1 MGLDVA
7 NIGKEFPPTTT
18 YLVGREKIREFARA
32 VGETSSLSA
41 DLAAAQA
48 AGFSDLVAPVTFPIV
63 ITLEMMGEQV
73 TSPEVGVDW
82 SRVVHGDQRFSFAQP
97 VVAGM
102 ELQSTTV
109 IEDIKSMAGNDI
121 ITLRGDLR
129 KLDGDL
135 VCQVWTSL
143 VVRGDAA

>member
-1 MGLDVA
+1 MSLDVA
-7 NIGKEFPPTTT
+7 NIGREFPPTTT

-32 VGETSSLSA
+32 VGETS
-41 DLAAAQA
+41 AASHDVKAARA
-48 AGFSDLVAPVTFPIV
+48 AGYSDLIAPVTFPII
-63 ITLEMMGEQV
+63 ITLEMMGAQV
-73 TSPEVGVDW
+73 TSPDVGVDW
-82 SRVVHGDQRFSFAQP
+82 SRVVHGNQRFAFARP
-97 VVAGM
+97 VIAGM
-102 ELQSTTV
+102 ELESTTV

-129 KLDGDL
+129 EFEGAL

>member
-32 VGETSSLSA
+32 VGETSAASL
-41 DLAAAQA
+41 DVKAARA

-63 ITLEMMGEQV
+63 ITLEMMGAQV
-73 TSPEVGVDW
+73 TSPDVGVDW
-82 SRVVHGDQRFSFAQP
+82 ARVVHGDQRFAFARP
-97 VVAGM
+97 VIAGM
-102 ELQSTTV
+102 ELESTTV

-129 KLDGDL
+129 EFEGAL

>member
-1 MGLDVA
+1 MALDPA
-7 NIGKEFPPTTT
+7 NIGKVFPPTQT

-32 VGETSSLSA
+32 VGELSESSH
-41 DLAAAQA
+41 DLAAAKA
-48 AGFSDLVAPVTFPIV
+48 AGFDDLVAPVSFPIV
-63 ITLEMMGEQV
+63 ITLEMMGQQV

-82 SRVVHGDQRFSFAQP
+82 SRVVHGDQRFKFTQP
-97 VVAGM
+97 IVAGM
-102 ELQSTTV
+102 ELSTTTE

-121 ITLRGDLR
+121 ITVRGDLR
-129 KLDGDL
+129 TIDGEM

>member
-1 MGLDVA
+1 MALDPA
-7 NIGKEFPPTTT
+7 NIGKEFPPTST
-18 YLVGREKIREFARA
+18 YLVGREKVREFARA
-32 VGETSSLSA
+32 VGENSPESV
-41 DLAAAQA
+41 DLAAAHA
-48 AGFSDLVAPVTFPIV
+48 AGFADLVAPVTFPIV

-82 SRVVHGDQRFSFAQP
+82 SRVVHGDQRFNFARP
-97 VVAGM
+97 VIAGM
-102 ELQSTTV
+102 ELESTTV

-129 KLDGDL
+129 EVGGDL

-143 VVRGDAA
+143 VVRGEAA

>member
-1 MGLDVA
+1 MALDPA
-7 NIGKEFPPTTT
+7 NIGKVFPPTQT
-18 YLVGREKIREFARA
+18 YLVSREKVREFARA
-32 VGETSSLSA
+32 VGEKAAASNYLSA
-41 DLAAAQA
+41 AKA
-48 AGFSDLVAPVTFPIV
+48 AGFADLVAPVTFPIV

-82 SRVVHGDQRFSFAQP
+82 SRVVHGDQRFKFDQP
-97 VVAGM
+97 VIAGM
-102 ELQSTTV
+102 ELAATTE

-129 KLDGDL
+129 TAQGEM

>member
-1 MGLDVA
+1 MALDPA
-7 NIGKEFPPTTT
+7 NIGKEFPPTST
-18 YLVGREKIREFARA
+18 YLVGREKVREFARA
-32 VGETSSLSA
+32 VSETASISN
-41 DLAAAQA
+41 DLNAARA
-48 AGFSDLVAPVTFPIV
+48 AGYSDLVAPVTFPIV

-82 SRVVHGDQRFSFAQP
+82 SRVVHGDQRFAFTKP

-102 ELQSTTV
+102 ELESTTV

-129 KLDGDL
+129 EVGGDL

-143 VVRGDAA
+143 VIRGEAA

>member
-1 MGLDVA
+1 MTLDVT
-7 NIGKEFPPTTT
+7 NIGRVFPPTST
-18 YLVGREKIREFARA
+18 YLVGREKVREFARA
-32 VGETSSLSA
+32 VGEESLLA
-41 DLAAAQA
+41 HDLNAATA

-73 TSPEVGVDW
+73 TSPAVGVDW
-82 SRVVHGDQRFSFAQP
+82 SRVVHGDQRFSFTQP

-102 ELQSTTV
+102 ELETTTE

-129 KLDGDL
+129 TIAGDL

>member
-1 MGLDVA
+1 MALDPA
-7 NIGKEFPPTTT
+7 NIGKQFPPTST
-18 YLVGREKIREFARA
+18 YLVGREKVREFARA
-32 VGETSSLSA
+32 VGETSLESN
-41 DLAAAQA
+41 DLAAARA
-48 AGFSDLVAPVTFPIV
+48 AGFNDLVAPVTFPIV

-82 SRVVHGDQRFSFAQP
+82 SRVVHGDQRFNFSRP
-97 VVAGM
+97 VIAGM
-102 ELQSTTV
+102 ELESTTV

-129 KLDGDL
+129 EVGGDL

-143 VVRGDAA
+143 VVRGEAA